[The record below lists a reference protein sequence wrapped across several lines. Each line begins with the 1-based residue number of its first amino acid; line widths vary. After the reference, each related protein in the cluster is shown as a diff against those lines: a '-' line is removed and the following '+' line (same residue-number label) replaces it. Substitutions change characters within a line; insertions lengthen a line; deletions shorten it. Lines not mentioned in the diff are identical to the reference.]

1 MNNIINQRFTISKH
15 QKLLSLNLH
24 MLKQMI
30 EESKINKMIETSVK
44 QLEKGIY
51 VEIRSDI
58 LDSYIK
64 KILFN
69 IEKVEDNLK
78 DFMLSGNIF
87 SVIYNLIF
95 NDMFGSLNQ
104 LKVELIS
111 KFNCE
116 EVKITTIDK
125 NILDGYFKI

>member
-1 MNNIINQRFTISKH
+1 MNNIINQKFSISKH

-30 EESKINKMIETSVK
+30 EESKIINMIDTSVK

-51 VEIRSDI
+51 VEIRSDD
-58 LDSYIK
+58 LDNYIK

-69 IEKVEDNLK
+69 IVKVEDNLK
-78 DFMLSGNIF
+78 EFMLSGNIF
-87 SVIYNLIF
+87 SVIYNLIS

-116 EVKITTIDK
+116 EVKITTNDK
-125 NILDGYFKI
+125 NILDGY